1 MHPYK
6 LYMRVSNDMD
16 SGKTS
21 SSVQMSNVADVNM
34 TELALR
40 DQVNALTDNNR
51 ELNRLLKKAEF
62 TIQAFL
68 NPPDPIPLQTC
79 CNCASHRQAFELMRA
94 SNQQESD
101 WTLYYHRKSNS
112 NATLQMEKISELT
125 RDLSNLERKYRD
137 LEERKTD
144 PFCRDTEVIKIR
156 ESLSDMEERFKNAN
170 KTAYLANCE
179 AKKILGDLQTEQ
191 ERVRK
196 LEIELS
202 AAGGKIRQLQ
212 DTIDAYQQ
220 VEELKN
226 LPVAL
231 CTDFR
236 CKKRDREA
244 QFERRQ
250 FEERVATLNTENSE
264 LKSQVKRFKDSTSSN
279 SKSLGS
285 GSGSFPVFMILEQ
298 STKPLVA
305 NFEKF
310 GFLRTNLMSF
320 FAIYPAHDEEYEET
334 AMYMDFLLD
343 LNSTEREANVKWIYS
358 ACHEGKSIPDSM
370 LDRFRVSNSKENT
383 SGRLE
388 LVCRSCFATCILAL
402 GGNFVKRGNKTLWV
416 NVRARR

>member
-1 MHPYK
+1 
-6 LYMRVSNDMD
+6 
-16 SGKTS
+16 
-21 SSVQMSNVADVNM
+21 
-34 TELALR
+34 
-40 DQVNALTDNNR
+40 
-51 ELNRLLKKAEF
+51 
-62 TIQAFL
+62 
-68 NPPDPIPLQTC
+68 
-79 CNCASHRQAFELMRA
+79 
-94 SNQQESD
+94 
-101 WTLYYHRKSNS
+101 
-112 NATLQMEKISELT
+112 MEKISELT

-202 AAGGKIRQLQ
+202 TAGGKIRQLQ

-264 LKSQVKRFKDSTSSN
+264 LKSQVKRFKDSTSSDR
-279 SKSLGS
+279 KSLGS

-305 NFEKF
+305 NFE
-310 GFLRTNLMSF
+310 
-320 FAIYPAHDEEYEET
+320 
-334 AMYMDFLLD
+334 
-343 LNSTEREANVKWIYS
+343 
-358 ACHEGKSIPDSM
+358 
-370 LDRFRVSNSKENT
+370 
-383 SGRLE
+383 
-388 LVCRSCFATCILAL
+388 
-402 GGNFVKRGNKTLWV
+402 
-416 NVRARR
+416 